1 VHADVAAVSTHI
13 ESSPRFPVS
22 KLKLNHCSLGVEGM
36 SLIAQSI
43 VERKPKNLK
52 TFEAAANMSPG
63 FFTSSSSIHACQ
75 TALARLIKSSEP
87 LIELNLSG
95 GDSHKFGEH
104 IIPVAEALKHSK
116 TLLKVDLSDHKAG
129 DKLAVAVGEVLKENS
144 VLRQVSIDKNGTS
157 AKGFKALAD
166 GAASS
171 SSLLSIGP
179 PVRDYARAE
188 RVAATKEL
196 FSSSRD
202 ILESVCAKNAKDRP
216 ASARNLQTSPST
228 LEVPASTPAT
238 TSSPAA
244 DAEDED
250 GIIVVDAGNR
260 QRAYSR
266 VLQKQKSA
274 LSQGVSHPDDDD
286 DDDDGGGSD
295 NDDGGGDAD
304 NKIAAG
310 EPSPAPG
317 SSEGGGEDDDDD
329 EAMRKLLKEAKLR
342 EADFASTASTTDVV
356 PDCSR
361 GSIIETTRSSMEEKL
376 YMLQLARAE
385 ADDVRKEM
393 EEKLKQSKE
402 NEDRLIAEA
411 KAQAEE
417 AMREAIRAEMNE
429 EMKSTM
435 EGEIKAAKEAAIA
448 EAGKEAEKLQQLLK
462 ENKEQVAA
470 LTEGAEQERLK
481 LEETLND
488 KAQKELKEQM
498 MILKKVR
505 ASKAKRSEAKR
516 RQVRFW
522 APLRPQAGGA
532 QTIRNKLVLC
542 ASEAPESSAHA
553 PPLTLHSRA
562 GHGHGGGRA

>member
-1 VHADVAAVSTHI
+1 
-13 ESSPRFPVS
+13 
-22 KLKLNHCSLGVEGM
+22 
-36 SLIAQSI
+36 
-43 VERKPKNLK
+43 
-52 TFEAAANMSPG
+52 
-63 FFTSSSSIHACQ
+63 
-75 TALARLIKSSEP
+75 
-87 LIELNLSG
+87 
-95 GDSHKFGEH
+95 
-104 IIPVAEALKHSK
+104 
-116 TLLKVDLSDHKAG
+116 
-129 DKLAVAVGEVLKENS
+129 
-144 VLRQVSIDKNGTS
+144 
-157 AKGFKALAD
+157 
-166 GAASS
+166 
-171 SSLLSIGP
+171 
-179 PVRDYARAE
+179 
-188 RVAATKEL
+188 
-196 FSSSRD
+196 
-202 ILESVCAKNAKDRP
+202 
-216 ASARNLQTSPST
+216 
-228 LEVPASTPAT
+228 
-238 TSSPAA
+238 
-244 DAEDED
+244 
-250 GIIVVDAGNR
+250 
-260 QRAYSR
+260 
-266 VLQKQKSA
+266 
-274 LSQGVSHPDDDD
+274 
-286 DDDDGGGSD
+286 
-295 NDDGGGDAD
+295 
-304 NKIAAG
+304 
-310 EPSPAPG
+310 
-317 SSEGGGEDDDDD
+317 
-329 EAMRKLLKEAKLR
+329 
-342 EADFASTASTTDVV
+342 
-356 PDCSR
+356 
-361 GSIIETTRSSMEEKL
+361 MEEKL

-553 PPLTLHSRA
+553 HPLTLHSRA